1 MTNQSVYEVRP
12 LKSHMSFTV
21 EVPGSK
27 SITNRALLLAAMG
40 QGSCTLKGVL
50 FSADSRAFLDCLDR
64 LGFVMEISEEKKEVT
79 IHGTGGEIPKKE
91 ASIHVGSAG
100 TAARFLTVFLAFA
113 GGDFFLDAS
122 EQMRRR
128 PMEPLVKALRQ
139 AGVEIECTMEEYHFP
154 FYLHSHGV
162 DPQKMSINTDVSSQF
177 ASALM
182 MAGGLLPSGLKL
194 TLEGQRTNGSYIG
207 ITQRMLTQFGFSY
220 EREGDEVRLCHEPVR
235 QPDVYE
241 IEPDVSAAAY
251 FYAMSPICNKTICVK
266 GVHLDSMQGDIQ
278 FINTLEGLGCRL
290 NDGEEGLVVEPPAQG
305 HYPGITLSMK
315 DFSDQTMTMAC
326 VAVFA
331 DTPTCIRDI
340 GHIRFQESDRL
351 QAIVNELTRAG
362 IQCEATEENNAIRI
376 VPGTPKAAE
385 LATYEDHRMAMA
397 FSLLGLRANGI
408 RILNPGCC
416 AKTFENY
423 FEILDEMCII

>member
-1 MTNQSVYEVRP
+1 MTKQSVYEVRP
-12 LKSHMSFTV
+12 LKEQASFVV

-50 FSADSRAFLDCLDR
+50 FSADSRAFLDCLCK
-64 LGFVMEISEEKKEVT
+64 LGFSMEISEERKEVT
-79 IHGTGGEIPKKE
+79 IHGTGGIIPKRE
-91 ASIHVGSAG
+91 ASIQVGSAG

-113 GGDFFLDAS
+113 GGDYYLDAS
-122 EQMRRR
+122 RQMRKR
-128 PMEPLVKALRQ
+128 PMEPLVTALRE
-139 AGVEIECTMEEYHFP
+139 AGVEITCEIEEYHFP
-154 FYLHSHGV
+154 FRLRSHGV
-162 DPQKMSINTDVSSQF
+162 DPGAMCINTDVSSQF

-182 MAGGLLPSGLKL
+182 MAGGLLPSGLEL

-220 EREGDEVRLCHEPVR
+220 EREADVVRLFHAPSH
-235 QPDVYE
+235 QPAVYE

-278 FINTLEGLGCRL
+278 FVKTLKRLGCRL
-290 NDGEEGLVVEPPAQG
+290 QDRQMGLQVEPPIGG
-305 HYPGITLSMK
+305 HYPGIALSMN

-331 DTPTCIRDI
+331 DTPTYISGI
-340 GHIRFQESDRL
+340 GHIQFQESDRL

-362 IQCEATEENNAIRI
+362 IQCSAKEGNTALEII
-376 VPGTPKAAE
+376 PGIPKSAALE
-385 LATYEDHRMAMA
+385 TYEDHRMAMS
-397 FSLLGLRANGI
+397 FSLLGLRTGGI
-408 RILNPGCC
+408 SILNPACC

-423 FEILDEMCII
+423 FDILDEMCII